1 MIYQNLAMETVGE
14 DCTQSDQIFRI
25 FKDILRYNSKELFVE
40 LSTDENK
47 MERIF
52 EYRSLIV
59 VLLIDRSYYKDFE
72 YALYLNEIL
81 KKDTGD

>member
-1 MIYQNLAMETVGE
+1 MKTALKVIKFFV
-14 DCTQSDQIFRI
+14 F

-40 LSTDENK
+40 LSTVENK

>member
-1 MIYQNLAMETVGE
+1 MKTALKVIKFFV
-14 DCTQSDQIFRI
+14 F

>member
-1 MIYQNLAMETVGE
+1 MKTALKVIKFFV
-14 DCTQSDQIFRI
+14 F

-52 EYRSLIV
+52 KYRSLIV

>member
-1 MIYQNLAMETVGE
+1 MKTALKVIKFFV
-14 DCTQSDQIFRI
+14 F

-47 MERIF
+47 MERIC
-52 EYRSLIV
+52 LIV

-72 YALYLNEIL
+72 YELYLNEIL

>member
-1 MIYQNLAMETVGE
+1 MKTALKVIKFFV
-14 DCTQSDQIFRI
+14 F

-47 MERIF
+47 MERIC
-52 EYRSLIV
+52 LIV

>member
-1 MIYQNLAMETVGE
+1 MKTALKVIKFFV
-14 DCTQSDQIFRI
+14 F

-52 EYRSLIV
+52 KYRSLIV

-72 YALYLNEIL
+72 YSLYLNEIL

>member
-1 MIYQNLAMETVGE
+1 MKTALKVIKFFV
-14 DCTQSDQIFRI
+14 F

-81 KKDTGD
+81 KKIQEIKRK

>member
-1 MIYQNLAMETVGE
+1 MKTALKVIKFFV
-14 DCTQSDQIFRI
+14 F

-40 LSTDENK
+40 LSTVENK

-72 YALYLNEIL
+72 CALYLNEIL
-81 KKDTGD
+81 KKIQEIKRK

>member
-1 MIYQNLAMETVGE
+1 MKTALKVIKFFV
-14 DCTQSDQIFRI
+14 F

-81 KKDTGD
+81 K

>member
-1 MIYQNLAMETVGE
+1 MKTALKVIKFFV
-14 DCTQSDQIFRI
+14 F

-47 MERIF
+47 LERIF

>member
-1 MIYQNLAMETVGE
+1 MKTALKVIKFFV
-14 DCTQSDQIFRI
+14 F

-72 YALYLNEIL
+72 YALYLNEI
-81 KKDTGD
+81 

>member
-1 MIYQNLAMETVGE
+1 MKTALKVIKFFV
-14 DCTQSDQIFRI
+14 F
-25 FKDILRYNSKELFVE
+25 FKDILRYYSKGLFVE